1 MEGGGAG
8 GVAGISVIAE
18 FEIFGLDSLRQAVVD
33 WLAGEVEDYQIA

>member
-18 FEIFGLDSLRQAVVD
+18 LEILGLDSLRQGVVD